1 MNITNKCLY
10 KQMIY
15 YYYNNNYKNKILIT
29 WNYMRKLTNIIMIML
44 HYYKNANIKKMNQ
57 KDTYNYKS

>member
-29 WNYMRKLTNIIMIML
+29 WNYK
-44 HYYKNANIKKMNQ
+44 
-57 KDTYNYKS
+57 

>member
-1 MNITNKCLY
+1 
-10 KQMIY
+10 
-15 YYYNNNYKNKILIT
+15 
-29 WNYMRKLTNIIMIML
+29 MRKLTNIIMIML